1 MLFRSHVDYIKTV
14 KKKDGVGDELVSGI
28 EGDKVLHDEIRV
40 KLITKYILEH
50 FNQKTKRS
58 DGYSISKLMNVE
70 EMATA
75 KDQKKVEEVKKKTRV
90 KGFNSIFAVDS
101 VEMARAFYMEMKRQM
116 EKMKK
121 EDRLTIATIF
131 THEAN
136 EEENEATGNIEEDPE
151 GINDMEPTSK
161 EFLKNIAIP
170 DYNAIF
176 GTKYDVESEKF
187 QNYYKDVS
195 LRMKNKEIDI
205 LIVVGMFLT
214 GFDAK
219 TLSTLWEDKNL
230 KMHGLLSTKK

>member
-1 MLFRSHVDYIKTV
+1 MFGFTGTPIFAENASASSVDERKTTEQVFGERLHSYNIIDAIRDKNVLEFHVDYIKTV

-75 KDQKKVEEVKKKTRV
+75 KDQKKVEEVKMKARV

-116 EKMKK
+116 EQMEKK
-121 EDRLTIATIF
+121 DRLTIATIF

-151 GINDMEPTSK
+151 GEVLELSWAPKKGVWQIDKYHTGYP
-161 EFLKNIAIP
+161 EFAF
-170 DYNAIF
+170 F
-176 GTKYDVESEKF
+176 GEWDFKPYL
-187 QNYYKDVS
+187 N
-195 LRMKNKEIDI
+195 
-205 LIVVGMFLT
+205 
-214 GFDAK
+214 
-219 TLSTLWEDKNL
+219 
-230 KMHGLLSTKK
+230 

>member
-1 MLFRSHVDYIKTV
+1 MPVARNMK
-14 KKKDGVGDELVSGI
+14 ELEKMI
-28 EGDKVLHDEIRV
+28 
-40 KLITKYILEH
+40 
-50 FNQKTKRS
+50 
-58 DGYSISKLMNVE
+58 
-70 EMATA
+70 
-75 KDQKKVEEVKKKTRV
+75 
-90 KGFNSIFAVDS
+90 
-101 VEMARAFYMEMKRQM
+101 M

-136 EEENEATGNIEEDPE
+136 EEENKATGNIEEDPE

-170 DYNAIF
+170 DYNDIF
-176 GTKYDVESEKF
+176 DTKYDVDSEKF

-219 TLSTLWEDKNL
+219 TLNTLWVDKNL
-230 KMHGLLSTKK
+230 KMHGLLQAYSRTNRILNSVKNCGNIVSFRNLEPATNECFALFGNKDAKGIVIMRQFDDYYRKGYNDEKGK